1 MIIFDVNSWHYKLIL
16 WTWGKHFFEDAEID
30 MKSFYE
36 LDSTKLEKLTW
47 EQYPRIYK
55 PKTVNFCPYCRAM
68 VGAVITAPFVY
79 LYRLFP
85 HKKKKDM
92 TRAEIMK
99 ASQRRTFLS
108 LGIGGGINYALA
120 TKYFIFGEWWA
131 GIPSFAIGTFMIVGY
146 WKREAIGKFLVY
158 LAMKMPKRKPKVKNL
173 KAPKPKKEHKTL
185 AKIVAKH
192 DVICPPVYFIDKS
205 STEDHK

>member
-36 LDSTKLEKLTW
+36 IDSTKLEKLTW

-55 PKTVNFCPYCRAM
+55 PKTVNFCPYCRAL
-68 VGAVITAPFVY
+68 VGAVITSPFVY

-85 HKKKKDM
+85 HKQRKDM

-99 ASQRRTFLS
+99 ASKRRTFLS
-108 LGIGGGINYALA
+108 LIIAGGINYGLA
-120 TKYFIFGEWWA
+120 AKYFVFGEWWA
-131 GIPSFAIGTFMIVGY
+131 GIPSFAIGTLLIFGY
-146 WKREAIGKFLVY
+146 WKSEAIGKFLVT
-158 LAMKMPKRKPKVKNL
+158 LAEKWPKWKRTKKV

-185 AKIVAKH
+185 AKIAAKH
-192 DVICPPVYFIDKS
+192 DIICPPVYFVDKS
-205 STEDHK
+205 SPEEHK